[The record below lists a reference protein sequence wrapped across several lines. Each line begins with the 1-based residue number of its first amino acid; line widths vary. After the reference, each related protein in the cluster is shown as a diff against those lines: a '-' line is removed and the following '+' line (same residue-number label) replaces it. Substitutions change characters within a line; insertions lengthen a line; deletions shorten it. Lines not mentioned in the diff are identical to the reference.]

1 MLPELGP
8 VDPETTALPEGTVR
22 IWTPRANLVITQA
35 SGRVVL
41 AQAERIIA
49 AVDAAIRAAPGQVVI
64 VHDLFDVQSYEIN
77 VHTRLSAWS
86 VATFRSVR
94 RVVIGVRSPL
104 VSLAVRTINL
114 AVGGRFEVVEAR
126 EALLAAARRELAVP
140 SMRAVGR

>member
-1 MLPELGP
+1 ML
-8 VDPETTALPEGTVR
+8 
-22 IWTPRANLVITQA
+22 TQV

-94 RVVIGVRSPL
+94 RVVIGVRAPL

-126 EALLAAARRELAVP
+126 EALLAAARRELAAS

>member
-8 VDPETTALPEGTVR
+8 VTPETIALPEGTVR
-22 IWTPRANLVITQA
+22 IWTPRASVVMTHC

-64 VHDLFDVQSYEIN
+64 LHDLFDVESYEIS
-77 VHTRLSAWS
+77 VHPRLSAWS

-114 AVGGRFEVVEAR
+114 AVGGRFEVLEKR
-126 EALLAAARRELAVP
+126 EALLSAARREVSSV
-140 SMRAVGR
+140 SMRA